1 MSVARGRDPFK
12 GVYVTATFAT
22 VVRKGGAWLP
32 VMALTALAGSAVTLA
47 LPVVLG
53 RAIDAIVAGGADA
66 SSGRWVLVACGLVL
80 LSIAVEIAGSYAG
93 TATTAGTTAWLRDR
107 LVRHTLAVGPRAGR
121 VFDNGD
127 LVSRVSG
134 NATEAGQAGS
144 AIVSAATA
152 LLPPAGALVLLALID
167 PWLAVVFLAGLALVA
182 VVLLA
187 FTQQTAAA
195 VSAYQRTQGRI
206 SARLAESLV
215 GARTIAA
222 AGTVDREER
231 RVLGPLDDLR
241 RQGADTW
248 RVLARSSGQA
258 AVVGPLVL
266 IAVLAAGGLALSDGR
281 ISAGELFAASRY
293 ATIGAGLGSLTGVLG
308 MLARARAGVR
318 RAAEVLDTPA
328 VQHGRFAVPDGSGTV
343 EFQGVAARG
352 DDGAAL
358 LDGVDLVLPGG
369 ATVAVVGRSG
379 AGKSVLAALAARLR
393 DPDAGRVL
401 LDGMPLPD
409 LSRPALRAA
418 VGCAFERPVL
428 VGGTVADAVGL
439 GLPRDRV
446 RAAAHATHAHEFVS
460 RLPEGYDTPLAEAP
474 MSGGEAQ
481 RLGLARAWHAE
492 RLLVLDDATSSVDT
506 ATEVRIAAALTGSGG
521 GRTRLVVT
529 HRAATAARAD
539 LVVWLA
545 GGRVRAVGRHA
556 DLWADPAYRE
566 VFQ

>member
-1 MSVARGRDPFK
+1 M
-12 GVYVTATFAT
+12 TATFGT
-22 VVRKGGAWLP
+22 VVRRAGAGLP
-32 VMALTALAGSAVTLA
+32 VIALSALVGSGITLA
-47 LPVVLG
+47 LPTVLG
-53 RAIDAIVAGGADA
+53 RAIDAIVAGGAGPA
-66 SSGRWVLVACGLVL
+66 AMRWAAVACGLVV
-80 LSIAVEIAGSYAG
+80 LSMAADIAGAYAG
-93 TATTAGTTAWLRDR
+93 AASTAGATAWLRDL
-107 LVRHTLAVGPRAGR
+107 LVRHTLAIGPWRGR
-121 VFDNGD
+121 GFDTGD

-134 NATEAGQAGS
+134 NAADAARAGPAT
-144 AIVSAATA
+144 VTAATA
-152 LLPPAGALVLLALID
+152 LLPPVGALVLLALID
-167 PWLAVVFLAGLALVA
+167 PWLAAVFLAGLALVGA
-182 VVLLA
+182 VLRA
-187 FTQQTAAA
+187 FARRTATA

-206 SARLAESLV
+206 AARLTESLA

-222 AGTVDREER
+222 AGTVGREER
-231 RVLGPLDDLR
+231 RVLEPLDDLR
-241 RQGADTW
+241 REGADTW
-248 RVLARSSGQA
+248 RVLARSSAQA
-258 AVVGPLVL
+258 AAVGPLVL
-266 IAVLAAGGLALSDGR
+266 VAVLAAAGLALADGR
-281 ISAGELFAASRY
+281 ISAGDLFAASRY
-293 ATIGAGLGSLTGVLG
+293 ATIGAGLGSLTGVIG
-308 MLARARAGVR
+308 GLARARAGVR
-318 RAAEVLDTPA
+318 RAAEVLDVPA
-328 VQHGRFAVPDGSGTV
+328 VHHGGRALPSGPGTL
-343 EFQGVAARG
+343 EFRGVTAAG
-352 DDGAAL
+352 DDGAVL

-393 DPDAGRVL
+393 DPDAGLVL
-401 LDGMPLPD
+401 LDGVPLPD
-409 LSRPALRAA
+409 LSRAALRTA

-439 GLPRDRV
+439 GLSRDRV

-545 GGRVRAVGRHA
+545 EGRVRAVGRHA

-566 VFQ
+566 VFE

>member
-1 MSVARGRDPFK
+1 
-12 GVYVTATFAT
+12 VTATLAT
-22 VVRKGGAWLP
+22 VSRKAGAWLP
-32 VMALTALAGSAVTLA
+32 VMALAAVSGAAVTLA
-47 LPVVLG
+47 LPAVLG
-53 RAIDAIVAGGADA
+53 RAIDAIVTGGASA

-80 LSIAVEIAGSYAG
+80 LSMAIEIAGAYAG
-93 TATTAGTTAWLRDR
+93 TASAAGATAWLRDR
-107 LVRHTLAVGPRAGR
+107 LVRHTLAVGPRVGR

-134 NATEAGQAGS
+134 NAAEAGQAGV
-144 AIVSAATA
+144 AIVSGATA
-152 LLPPAGALVLLALID
+152 VLPPAGALVLLALID
-167 PWLAVVFLAGLALVA
+167 PWLAVVLLAGLALVA
-182 VVLLA
+182 LVLRA
-187 FTQQTAAA
+187 FTRQTTVA

-206 SARLAESLV
+206 AARLTESLV

-231 RVLGPLDDLR
+231 RILGPLGDLH

-248 RVLARSSGQA
+248 RVLARASAQA
-258 AVVGPLVL
+258 AVVGPLIL
-266 IAVLAAGGLALSDGR
+266 IAVLAAGGLALSEGR

-293 ATIGAGLGSLTGVLG
+293 ATIGAGLSTLTGVLG
-308 MLARARAGVR
+308 RLARSRAGVR
-318 RAAEVLDTPA
+318 RAAEILDTPA
-328 VQHGRFAVPDGSGTV
+328 VQYGPSTVPEGPGTV
-343 EFQGVAARG
+343 EFQGVTARG

-358 LDGVDLVLPGG
+358 LEGVDLMLPGG

-401 LDGMPLPD
+401 LDGVPLPD

-439 GLPRDRV
+439 GLTRDRV

-460 RLPEGYDTPLAEAP
+460 RLPEGYDTPLDEAP

-521 GRTRLVVT
+521 GRTRLVAT
-529 HRAATAARAD
+529 HRAATAGRAD

-556 DLWADPAYRE
+556 DLWADPEYRE